1 MKTKR
6 IVSFRQAARFEMRG
20 VAFILFLCALL
31 SLSAC
36 SQKEPRPSIPLITS
50 EPPTTARPTE
60 PPDAKLDKMI
70 SDMTLEEKVGQ
81 MFFARC
87 PDTNAEEAVSQ
98 YHIGGYVLFGQD
110 FFNKTKEEVVGN
122 IQSYQQAAD
131 IPLLIGVDEEGGDVV
146 RVSDNMYFSDTP
158 FASPKN
164 NYLSGGWDAV
174 QTTETAKAEMLTSIG
189 VNVNLAPVCDVVSDP
204 NAFMYSRSFSDKTDE
219 VSEFVTKVVSIASEH
234 HLGSVLKH
242 FPGYGNNVD
251 THTGIAVDERELGDL
266 QTNDLPPFQKG
277 IDAGA
282 DCVMVSHNIVNCW
295 DSKTP
300 ASLSPTVHQYL
311 RKDMKFDGV
320 IITDYLVM
328 EAITQYTGSD
338 TSAVAAAKCGNDM
351 LCCSDLETQYPAVL
365 SAVQNGDIP
374 EKQVDESVKRILKW
388 KQKLGLISEKTSDRP

>member
-87 PDTNAEEAVSQ
+87 PDTNAAEAVSQ

-251 THTGIAVDERELGDL
+251 THTGIAVDERELGDI

-300 ASLSPTVHQYL
+300 ASLSPTVHKYL

-320 IITDYLVM
+320 IITDDLVM

-338 TSAVAAAKCGNDM
+338 TSAVAAAKCGNDR

-388 KQKLGLISEKTSDRP
+388 KQKLGLISEKTSD

>member
-87 PDTNAEEAVSQ
+87 PDTNAAEAVSQ

-251 THTGIAVDERELGDL
+251 THTGIAVDERELGDI

-300 ASLSPTVHQYL
+300 ASLSPTVHKYL

-320 IITDYLVM
+320 IITDDLVM

-388 KQKLGLISEKTSDRP
+388 KQKLGLISEKTSD